1 MMDPEQTQTRID
13 RATHTITFERTVTA
27 PREQVFAAWTEPEHL
42 KHWWDPT
49 GVPLAACTVD
59 LRPGGA
65 FTFTNRDSAHGPP
78 FTGVYVA
85 IERPARL
92 VFEAMGAVGTVQL
105 DAAGDATRMTVSI
118 RCANA
123 EHLETFVRIGVAD
136 GTARTLDNLG
146 RYLR

>member
-1 MMDPEQTQTRID
+1 MMDPEKTQTRID

-49 GVPLAACTVD
+49 GAPLAACTVD

-65 FTFTNRDSAHGPP
+65 FSFTNRDSAHGPP
-78 FTGVYVA
+78 FTGVYVT

-105 DAAGDATRMTVSI
+105 AAAGDATRMTVSI
-118 RCANA
+118 RCASA
-123 EHLETFVRIGVAD
+123 EHLDMFVRIGVAD